1 MQPPTTNGSPDAAA
15 TVWGPDLSADPGSVQ
30 SQSGDS
36 VLSFPKSVDR
46 PRLAAYEHYDQLYH
60 GNHYKAFAIKAEKG
74 FTDRYAKLR
83 YIAANFAGLLSKV
96 MADMLF
102 GEKVTFDCNDKN
114 NQKWLDGLMEDNH
127 LIAQLYESELA
138 NSRRGDAVFKMRLGQ
153 REDSLTAESTVII
166 EEIPASIY
174 FPELDSTSAR
184 YKPKADVLIWIFVQD
199 GRSYLHKE
207 THKPGYIFHEI
218 YSYDQS
224 KQQIIQRLNAADFG
238 FKDQEETKVDCTL
251 IFHIPNFRDGDFFG
265 TSDYDDLESLFF
277 ALNNRI
283 TKIDNILDKH
293 SDPILA
299 VPPGVIDEKGQV
311 RKEALNMFE
320 VDNENPGFN
329 KPEYIV
335 WNANMEFAFKQID
348 KIVDLLYMFSGIAQA
363 STGYSSDEANSG
375 QAESGR
381 ALKFKLLSTIR
392 KRNQKKIYYDI
403 ALKEMMETA
412 MEFGKAW
419 NIKFDGISVNQPEKP
434 SIDWGDGVLN
444 DVTEQIENEVK
455 RNEAG
460 LSSRADSISRLDGIS
475 PDEAAKKVVEIDK
488 ESAIMVPSLEKPALP
503 GKPAEARGAVV
514 RPPDPNAPV
523 PPAAN
528 PAKGA

>member
-1 MQPPTTNGSPDAAA
+1 MAEAQTITYGA
-15 TVWGPDLSADPGSVQ
+15 DLSADPKPAPAAD
-30 SQSGDS
+30 SQ
-36 VLSFPKSVDR
+36 LSFPKAADR
-46 PRLAAYEHYDQLYH
+46 PRLAAYSHYDDLYAS
-60 GNHYKAFAIKAEKG
+60 NHYKAFAIKADKG

-83 YIAANFAGLLSKV
+83 YISANFAGLMSRV

-102 GEKVTFDCNDKN
+102 GEKITFDCTDKG
-114 NQKWLDGLMEDNH
+114 NQKWTDGFIEDNH

-138 NSRRGDAVFKMRLGQ
+138 NSRRGDTVFKLRLGQ
-153 REDSLTAESTVII
+153 RENNVASPSTVIA

-174 FPELDSTSAR
+174 FPELDQSSAR
-184 YKPKADVLIWIFVQD
+184 YVPKSDVLMWIFEQ
-199 GRSYLHKE
+199 GNSHYLHKE
-207 THKPGYIFHEI
+207 THRPGYIFHEI
-218 YSYDQS
+218 WSYDPS
-224 KQQIIQRLNAADFG
+224 KEQVIAKLNSADFG
-238 FKDQEETKVDCTL
+238 FKDMEETKVSRSL
-251 IFHIPNFRDGDFFG
+251 IFHIPNVRDGSFFG
-265 TSDYDDLESLFF
+265 TSDYADLEPLMF

-335 WNANMEFAFKQID
+335 WNANLEFAFKEID
-348 KIVDLLYMFSGIAQA
+348 KIIDMLYMFSGIAPA
-363 STGYSSDEANSG
+363 STGYSSDQKAGG

-403 ALKEMMETA
+403 ALKEMLEVA

-419 NIKFDGISVNQPEKP
+419 NVKIDGQSVSAPEKP

-444 DVTEQIENEVK
+444 DTTEQIDEETK
-455 RNEAG
+455 RVDAG
-460 LSSRADSISRLDGIS
+460 LSSRADAIARLDGIS
-475 PDEAAKKVVEIDK
+475 PDEAAKKVKEIDA
-488 ESAIMVPSLEKPALP
+488 ETVTIVPSL
-503 GKPAEARGAVV
+503 GKPAGPGAPSEPRGST
-514 RPPDPNAPV
+514 
-523 PPAAN
+523 PPAAAAGSPTPPAN
-528 PAKGA
+528 PSAGK